1 MINKLMN
8 DPKAAQIYASLDAHI
23 PPATIAD
30 DHLQAKLAGNASLAL
45 ALEAH
50 ARDIAAR
57 YCHIEEARDMLAK
70 VERHATMRK
79 LGANAPQMLQDIAGE
94 VEKLYTEGLYDT
106 LEDGRIQ
113 FRVFTGGTPGQSSG
127 RPHIK
132 ITCENMPGAVAL
144 VCAKYRRGIAKS
156 RTARYGRVN
165 A

>member
-8 DPKAAQIYASLDAHI
+8 DPKAARIYASLDAHI

-45 ALEAH
+45 ALECFMRDL
-50 ARDIAAR
+50 ARRYFHIPEVLAA
-57 YCHIEEARDMLAK
+57 LAK

-79 LGANAPQMLQDIAGE
+79 PGANAPRMLQDIAGE
-94 VEKLYTEGLYDT
+94 IEKLYSEGLFDT
-106 LEDGRIQ
+106 LADGRIQ
-113 FRVFTGGTPGQSSG
+113 FRVFTGGTPGQSTG

-144 VCAKYRRGIAKS
+144 VCAKYRRGMGKTRA
-156 RTARYGRVN
+156 ARYGR
-165 A
+165 ALA